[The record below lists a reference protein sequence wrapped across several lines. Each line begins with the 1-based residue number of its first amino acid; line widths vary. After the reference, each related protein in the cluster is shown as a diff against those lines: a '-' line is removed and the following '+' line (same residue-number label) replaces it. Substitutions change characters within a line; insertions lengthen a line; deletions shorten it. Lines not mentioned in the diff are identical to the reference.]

1 MGTTATNGAR
11 IRILRVLAIEG
22 MLTTQEIAD
31 KTGLTAG
38 QVRDNANHAS
48 GDSLLIKKKD
58 DFTGLL
64 AYQISPIGRKWLAD
78 RIDKAQTL
86 LQRTGGNDSTP
97 PSNEPP
103 IESDEVINEPAANE
117 PQEVIDALP
126 AAPPDAAPSSSDCYA
141 IHHPTRGLLIAGTD
155 VDDAKA
161 MAKSVAELHG
171 KSVPAYRLVCLGQA
185 VLTTRFE
192 DS

>member
-11 IRILRVLAIEG
+11 IRILRALAIEG
-22 MLTTQEIAD
+22 MLTTQELAD

-38 QVRDNANHAS
+38 QARDNANHAIS
-48 GDSLLIKKKD
+48 DALLIKKKD
-58 DFTGLL
+58 DVTGLL
-64 AYQISPIGRKWLAD
+64 AYQISPIGRKWISD
-78 RIDKAQTL
+78 RIDKAQAM
-86 LQRTGGNDSTP
+86 LQETGGNDAPRANGEPTSE
-97 PSNEPP
+97 PSIAVAEEPT
-103 IESDEVINEPAANE
+103 
-117 PQEVIDALP
+117 EVIDALP
-126 AAPPDAAPSSSDCYA
+126 AAPQDAAPSSSDCYA

>member
-11 IRILRVLAIEG
+11 IRILRTLADDG
-22 MLTTQEIAD
+22 MLTTQELAD

-38 QVRDNANHAS
+38 QARDNANHAFS
-48 GDSLLIKKKD
+48 DDLLSKGRD
-58 DFTGLL
+58 CVTGALG
-64 AYQISPIGRKWLAD
+64 YQITTTGRKWLAE
-78 RIDKAQTL
+78 RIDKAKVI
-86 LQRTGGNDSTP
+86 LQEQPAVDVVDTSIAETASSAQAD
-97 PSNEPP
+97 EP
-103 IESDEVINEPAANE
+103 
-117 PQEVIDALP
+117 EVIDALP
-126 AAPPDAAPSSSDCYA
+126 AAPPEVAPTSSDCYA